1 MPPRIE
7 RVEPRHQMKVE
18 VVPAGVAARQLRLHG
33 YSGGEQDNGWANQ
46 AVPWFT
52 GRC

>member
-1 MPPRIE
+1 ME
-7 RVEPRHQMKVE
+7 VE
-18 VVPAGVAARQLRLHG
+18 VVPAGVAANQLRCHG